1 MKLEIISYKDLLD
14 TANIVA
20 HKNLES
26 ALLETGIVG
35 IRDVPEFEEKS
46 RAYVNAARAFSALPN
61 EIKQQYVPDRDA
73 GDMQGYEL
81 GAEWFKNHAGE
92 QQIDDKKA
100 SYYGFVPDQSRNKW
114 PREVDLKTPYL
125 QLGELIFQTGQL
137 LLNVM
142 GLNVTAGLH
151 HERLVAKARML
162 HYHKEGD
169 LTNANPD
176 WCGGHLDHGV
186 FTGLMPAY
194 YFRDNKEIAEPVE
207 AGLHIVPS
215 NGHDYEKVNATDK
228 SVLLFQVGEFGQL
241 ISNDRIKATKHIVK
255 KAKEG
260 IERFAFALFYNADE
274 DTIIRSDSV
283 LCHDTRYTQHQA
295 KDGSISY
302 KKWEAASFE
311 RYHAR
316 G

>member
-1 MKLEIISYKDLLD
+1 MKLEIINYRNLLD
-14 TANIVA
+14 TANIDA
-20 HKNLES
+20 HKKLES
-26 ALLETGIVG
+26 ALLQTGIVG

-46 RAYVNAARAFSALPN
+46 RAYVHAARAFSALRDK
-61 EIKQQYVPDRDA
+61 IKKQYIPDRNT
-73 GDMQGYEL
+73 GDMEGYEL
-81 GAEWFKNHAGE
+81 GAEWFQNQAGE

-100 SYYGFVPDQSRNKW
+100 SYYAFVPDHKRNKW
-114 PREVDLKTPYL
+114 PAEVDLKTPYL
-125 QLGELIFQTGQL
+125 QLGELIFQTGKL

-142 GLNVTAGLH
+142 GLNATAGLQ
-151 HERLVAKARML
+151 HEQLVAKARML

-176 WCGGHLDHGV
+176 WCGCHFDHGV

-194 YFRDNKEIAEPVE
+194 YFRDDKEIAEPVE

-215 NGHDYEKVNATDK
+215 NGHEYEKINAADK
-228 SVLLFQVGEFGQL
+228 SILLFQVGEFGQL
-241 ISNDRIKATKHIVK
+241 LSNDRIKATKHIVK
-255 KAKEG
+255 KAAAG

-274 DTIIRSDSV
+274 KTVIKSDSI
-283 LCHDTRYTQHQA
+283 LSRDTRYTRHQA

-302 KKWEAASFE
+302 KKWEDASFE